1 MEPDANHDLSRPWP
15 WLRQLVA
22 IYAQIAAWARARG
35 RWAGAAHEPFWFVA
49 KQAWACLFGGLM
61 VGMLFATWRWYP
73 HDAALARYD
82 SLTLAAVSIQLLLIG
97 LRLETRQEAVVIC
110 LFHAVGTVM
119 ELFKTSVGSWIYP
132 EHSVLHVGG
141 VPLFTGFMYASIGSY
156 IARAWRLFE
165 FRFDQHPPVALCLAL
180 SAAIYVNFFAHHF
193 LPDLR
198 VLLFIGVLLTFGRSW
213 VYYRVRGEYRRMPL
227 LLGFLLVALFIW
239 LAENAG
245 TFTRAWQY
253 PSQRNGWSLVPWAK
267 LGAWLLLMILSY
279 SMVAALH
286 RRTFRAWTQ
295 WPRPGRGVT
304 LSGP

>member
-1 MEPDANHDLSRPWP
+1 MAVQTTRGWYRRFAPRDER
-15 WLRQLVA
+15 
-22 IYAQIAAWARARG
+22 IAAWARTRG
-35 RWAGAAHEPFWFVA
+35 AWAVGLHELFWFGV

-61 VGMLFATWRWYP
+61 VALLFATWRCYP
-73 HDAALARYD
+73 HDAALTRYD
-82 SLTLAAVSIQLLLIG
+82 FLTAAALTIQVLLIA
-97 LRLETRQEAVVIC
+97 LRLETREEAFAIC
-110 LFHAVGTVM
+110 LFHVVGTAM
-119 ELFKTSVGSWIYP
+119 ELFKTAAGSWTYP
-132 EHSVLHVGG
+132 ERSLLHIGG

-165 FRFDQHPPVALCLAL
+165 FRFDAHPPVALCLLL

-193 LPDLR
+193 MPDLR
-198 VLLFIGVLLTFGRSW
+198 IALFAAVLAAFGRTR
-213 VYYRVRGEYRRMPL
+213 VYFRVRGEYRHMPL
-227 LLGFLLVALFIW
+227 LLGFFLVALFIW

-253 PSQRNGWSLVPWAK
+253 PSQRNGWSLVPFGK